1 MKNHQNNM
9 KLNIF
14 KQSRIPTYATFVA
27 VALTSAQFASA
38 TSIIVVDEKF
48 DGTGAALSGTTAETF
63 DSAISTA
70 GGSDTWTSSSYFT
83 DDGVYFAPATNQ
95 RGGHLNLGS
104 YINDAKGS
112 YDGTFE
118 LTATMSE
125 VTVTNSGTGDWMSLG
140 FNTANT
146 LAVTSSATG
155 SGIGTMIYRVGGDI
169 DMFGGSA
176 LTNEVA
182 ADDVIYSGSRTLTV
196 SLDLTSSG
204 GYNGTSNFGTVTF
217 SDSVAGEFGSYTYT
231 SDVDFGSI
239 FISGSNQ
246 VTGSW
251 DDLTLT
257 QVIPEPSSAA
267 LLGLGGLALM
277 LRRKRS

>member
-1 MKNHQNNM
+1 
-9 KLNIF
+9 
-14 KQSRIPTYATFVA
+14 VA
-27 VALTSAQFASA
+27 SSGLILASTSANAAFV
-38 TSIIVVDEKF
+38 IVEETF
-48 DGTGAALSGTTAETF
+48 DGAGTAGLGGTTAETF
-63 DSAISTA
+63 DSAITTA
-70 GGSDTWTSSSYFT
+70 GGSDTWTASGYFG
-83 DDGVYFAPATNQ
+83 DDGSYDALQTYQ

-104 YINDAKGS
+104 YINGAKDTWEGK
-112 YDGTFE
+112 FE
-118 LTATMSE
+118 LTATISE
-125 VTVTNSGTGDWMSLG
+125 VTTPGGGDWMSLG
-140 FNTANT
+140 FNTSNT
-146 LAVTSSATG
+146 PSISSSATG

-182 ADDVIYSGSRTLTV
+182 ADDVTYSGPRTLTV
-196 SLDLTSSG
+196 ALDLTTYS
-204 GYNGTSNFGTVTF
+204 GYNGTTNFGTVTF

-231 SDVDFGSI
+231 SDVNFGSI